1 MLQKRRRLGQILLL
15 VILFG
20 LCSLTAVRIDA
31 PDPTDYPTEHP
42 TFLGAKHS
50 GNDFVGA
57 IRFSPLQENSE
68 LTSRTGAKHSR
79 KKFTFRNRVSCRLPN
94 DRPGMKPE
102 TRFFRR
108 PSERADKFICKHGM
122 RPTRPYR
129 EAKQTEEALALT
141 QEIKPPE
148 MTNESAQEL
157 ANLLNQSQLTDI
169 PEAMPRRGS
178 EKEIA
183 INQVDPDTAVIYP
196 IILPDRL
203 EVIFALPG
211 HPLVRTSILEPK
223 ETIETTIR
231 QMRNSLRRTSFL
243 EERLPLAQKLYDW
256 LIRPIAEDLASKEI
270 KTLVFVLD
278 GPFRNVPMAALHD
291 GQQYLVEKY
300 AIAINPSLQ
309 LLAERRSS
317 LRPEKISA
325 LLGGLSEATQGFS
338 PLPAVDLELAA
349 IAAEIPTEILRN
361 QAFTRDALTEKM
373 VKTSFPVI
381 HLATHGQ
388 FSSNSE
394 ETFILTWDDKIKV
407 KDLQSI
413 LRDRRRQTNPLELL
427 VLSACQTAEGDNRA
441 TLGLAGMAVRSG
453 ARSTLATL
461 WSVNDQ
467 STAAFMAEFYR
478 QLTQP
483 NITKAEAQRLGQI
496 KLLKDPKYRHPFYWA
511 PFVLVGNWQ

>member
-1 MLQKRRRLGQILLL
+1 
-15 VILFG
+15 
-20 LCSLTAVRIDA
+20 
-31 PDPTDYPTEHP
+31 
-42 TFLGAKHS
+42 
-50 GNDFVGA
+50 
-57 IRFSPLQENSE
+57 
-68 LTSRTGAKHSR
+68 
-79 KKFTFRNRVSCRLPN
+79 
-94 DRPGMKPE
+94 
-102 TRFFRR
+102 
-108 PSERADKFICKHGM
+108 
-122 RPTRPYR
+122 
-129 EAKQTEEALALT
+129 
-141 QEIKPPE
+141 
-148 MTNESAQEL
+148 
-157 ANLLNQSQLTDI
+157 
-169 PEAMPRRGS
+169 
-178 EKEIA
+178 
-183 INQVDPDTAVIYP
+183 
-196 IILPDRL
+196 
-203 EVIFALPG
+203 
-211 HPLVRTSILEPK
+211 
-223 ETIETTIR
+223 
-231 QMRNSLRRTSFL
+231 
-243 EERLPLAQKLYDW
+243 
-256 LIRPIAEDLASKEI
+256 
-270 KTLVFVLD
+270 
-278 GPFRNVPMAALHD
+278 
-291 GQQYLVEKY
+291 
-300 AIAINPSLQ
+300 LQ

-325 LLGGLSEATQGFS
+325 LLGGISEATQGFS

-349 IAAEIPTEILRN
+349 IAAQIPTETLRN

-496 KLLKDPKYRHPFYWA
+496 KLLTDPKYRHPFYWA

>member
-1 MLQKRRRLGQILLL
+1 MKCLIFRFKRSRSVGAISPLCHKLMLQERRRSGQILLL

-20 LCSLTAVRIDA
+20 LCNCLTVVRIYQ
-31 PDPTDYPTEHP
+31 PYPTEHP
-42 TFLGAKHS
+42 TFLGAKYS
-50 GNDFVGA
+50 GNDLVGVKSE
-57 IRFSPLQENSE
+57 SPLQENRE
-68 LTSRTGAKHSR
+68 LTA
-79 KKFTFRNRVSCRLPN
+79 FLL
-94 DRPGMKPE
+94 RP
-102 TRFFRR
+102 
-108 PSERADKFICKHGM
+108 DKFICKYGM
-122 RPTRPYR
+122 RSTRRYR

-148 MTNESAQEL
+148 TTHESAQEL
-157 ANLLNQSQLTDI
+157 ALLNQPQLADI
-169 PEAMPRRGS
+169 PEAMPRRGALT
-178 EKEIA
+178 EIA
-183 INQVDPDTAVIYP
+183 INQDDPNTAVIYP

-211 HPLVRTSILEPK
+211 HPLVRASILEPK

-256 LIRPIAEDLASKEI
+256 LIRPVADDLARNKI

-278 GPFRNVPMAALHD
+278 GPFRNVPMAALYD

-317 LRPEKISA
+317 LRPEKIGA

-349 IAAEIPTEILRN
+349 IAAQIPTETLRN
-361 QAFTRDALTEKM
+361 QAFTRDALKEKM

-394 ETFILTWDDKIKV
+394 ETFILTWDDKINV

-413 LRDRRRQTNPLELL
+413 LRERRRQTNPLELL